1 MESRISRLRGERGGE
16 YIELHGRGTHPRP
29 QSRGFREKE
38 AMTDRARKQGALCTA
53 GLAAFPINPVDET
66 LLLDLA
72 HDAVI
77 NETVNRYLASGTLL

>member
-1 MESRISRLRGERGGE
+1 MESRISRLRGNRRGE

-77 NETVNRYLASGTLL
+77 NEVIHGKPSSGI